1 MNKIPEA
8 VYKVHE
14 IFLKKGITLSVAE
27 SCTGGL
33 ISHYL
38 TAIPG
43 ASAFFEASVVTY
55 SAESKKKILGVSS
68 EIISTHGVISRETAA
83 EMAEKVRE
91 LTGTDYAIS
100 TTGNLGPDVLEGKEK
115 GLVYIAVSSKVQ
127 TSSKELMLSEDRELN
142 KDAASISALMFLIEI
157 VSNSYSRKADMA
169 SKPLSMR

>member
-14 IFLKKGITLSVAE
+14 IFLKKRITLSVAE

-43 ASAFFEASVVTY
+43 ASAFFKTGVVAY
-55 SAESKKKILGVSS
+55 SAESKKKILGVSGN
-68 EIISTHGVISRETAA
+68 IISAYGMVSRETAA
-83 EMAEKVRE
+83 EMAEKVRG
-91 LTGTDYAIS
+91 LTGADYAIS

-115 GLVYIAVSSKVQ
+115 GLVYIAVSSKEQ
-127 TSSKELMLSEDRELN
+127 TSSKELRLSGDRESN
-142 KDAASISALMFLIEI
+142 KEASAISAIMFLIEI
-157 VSNSYSRKADMA
+157 ISGKGGH
-169 SKPLSMR
+169 